1 MMLLSALSYS
11 QNNNP
16 THSKWIFKLGANLV
30 DNSGDTNPFNGLDLK
45 KMGFSNNIAVGV
57 DYQFHKKWSIGAFIS
72 NNKFKSPNAEL
83 DGVLIT
89 EDMNYFATDVNLK
102 YYVLDAFKKDL
113 SVRSFNMYLSGGL
126 GLFNIVD
133 PTLSLNF
140 GGGIVYWFD
149 DSFGIILESIAKF
162 TTESNVQY
170 DSNHFQHFVGITY
183 RPTSKKDTDGDGIL
197 DENDECPNNFGLQEF
212 NGCPDSD
219 NDGLIDTE
227 DHCPNTAGLKK
238 YNGCPDADNDG
249 VVNSQDKCPNT
260 FGPKQNKGCPYK
272 DTDQDGI
279 YDKDDACPTVKGVQD
294 NNGCP
299 QPRKSI
305 KKEEKSVAEI
315 NAILKNYAKV
325 ILFETGKHELTIET
339 TILLDEIVNTLK
351 LYPNASIVIEGHTDN
366 VGAAHINKVLS
377 QKRADAIKAYLVK
390 NSVIKSENIEA
401 IGYGE
406 TKPRYANE
414 TKETRKLNRRVV
426 VRVQ

>member
-1 MMLLSALSYS
+1 MK
-11 QNNNP
+11 Q
-16 THSKWIFKLGANLV
+16 
-30 DNSGDTNPFNGLDLK
+30 
-45 KMGFSNNIAVGV
+45 
-57 DYQFHKKWSIGAFIS
+57 
-72 NNKFKSPNAEL
+72 E
-83 DGVLIT
+83 
-89 EDMNYFATDVNLK
+89 
-102 YYVLDAFKKDL
+102 
-113 SVRSFNMYLSGGL
+113 
-126 GLFNIVD
+126 
-133 PTLSLNF
+133 
-140 GGGIVYWFD
+140 
-149 DSFGIILESIAKF
+149 
-162 TTESNVQY
+162 
-170 DSNHFQHFVGITY
+170 
-183 RPTSKKDTDGDGIL
+183 
-197 DENDECPNNFGLQEF
+197 NNFESRTVYRH
-212 NGCPDSD
+212 N
-219 NDGLIDTE
+219 
-227 DHCPNTAGLKK
+227 K
-238 YNGCPDADNDG
+238 
-249 VVNSQDKCPNT
+249 
-260 FGPKQNKGCPYK
+260 KGCPYK